1 MRRALAVGVVGL
13 LLLAPVACAERESGP
28 WAAEAVRY
36 FEAMDEAGG
45 RSISEQV
52 RRFHAEDVLLDA
64 WRSPGFTCT
73 GRDACIEWLTARA
86 GAAADEV
93 TTSALYLDATGA
105 ARAVRHEGP
114 DADAGGLVVY
124 ELGADGRIAVEVRPR
139 AVRAVDSVEAADLR
153 RLTGL
158 ADAYREAW
166 SSDDPTSVAALYAE
180 DAVVVDSLAGVR
192 AAGRDDVGRLARR
205 SMVGPGPPTL
215 QPDDLDGLG
224 AVHLRFPDGSVG
236 GEPTTVQLHLALR
249 SDADGCTERSL
260 VVLDVRDGA
269 IRRERRFHE
278 VESVR
283 TCTDPADPES
293 GWWEGVS
300 IPALEDRITARL
312 EVAGQ
317 RVAVRNGTPE
327 LERLVRWSLER
338 FEDAGLPV
346 PPVRLVAF
354 DRDVH
359 PFACPQE
366 RDGCCVTVGGASEV
380 YVCADQDDVCADST
394 CAELSPRWRQLL
406 LHELAHAWLAAHVD
420 DTTER
425 DLVALL
431 GLPGWDWAG
440 EPWPSRG
447 IEQAA
452 EIIAWGVV
460 DDPAPLYR
468 LGSPPCDRLARAFT
482 LLTGRSPVHGCG
494 PQASVD
500 PPPAA

>member
-1 MRRALAVGVVGL
+1 MRRALAVGAVWL
-13 LLLAPVACAERESGP
+13 LLLTPVACGERDGDA
-28 WAAEAVRY
+28 WATEAVRY
-36 FEAMDEAGG
+36 FEAMDEAGA

-64 WRSPGFTCT
+64 WRSRGFTCT

-86 GAAADEV
+86 GAVADVV
-93 TTSALYLDATGA
+93 TTSDLYLDATGA
-105 ARAVRHEGP
+105 ARAIRDAEPG
-114 DADAGGLVVY
+114 ADAGGLVVY
-124 ELGADGRIAVEVRPR
+124 ELDVDGRIAVEVRPR
-139 AVRAVDSVEAADLR
+139 AVDAVDSVEAAELR
-153 RLTGL
+153 RLIGL

-166 SSDDPTSVAALYAE
+166 SSGDPASVATLYAE

-192 AAGRDDVGRLARR
+192 AAGRDAVGRLARLAA
-205 SMVGPGPPTL
+205 VGPGPPTL
-215 QPDDLDGLG
+215 RPDDLDGLG

-236 GEPTTVQLHLALR
+236 GEPATAQLHLALR
-249 SDADGCTERSL
+249 GDADGCTERSL

-278 VESVR
+278 VGSVR
-283 TCTDPADPES
+283 ACTDPADPER

-300 IPALEDRITARL
+300 LPALEDRITAHL

-327 LERLVRWSLER
+327 LERLVRWALER
-338 FEDAGLPV
+338 FEDAGLPP
-346 PPVRLVAF
+346 PPVRSVSF
-354 DRDVH
+354 GTDVGAV
-359 PFACPQE
+359 ACPQE
-366 RDGCCVTVGGASEV
+366 RDGCCVTVDGTSEV
-380 YVCADQDDVCADST
+380 YVCAEQDDVCVDSRCT
-394 CAELSPRWRQLL
+394 ELSPRWRQVL

-420 DTTER
+420 QATER

-440 EPWPSRG
+440 EPWPLRG

-460 DDPAPLYR
+460 EDPAPLYR

-482 LLTGRSPVHGCG
+482 LLTGRAPVHGC
-494 PQASVD
+494 A
-500 PPPAA
+500 PAIMR